1 MSYIT
6 KSPYAIRNETAA
18 IWTALNPVLLVAEVG
33 VENNTYFTSGTIRLY
48 KTKIGDGVT
57 AWTSLPYAQLG
68 TFGGTGGGGGG
79 GAGSGEIVDM
89 GDRMIGSEIL
99 DIGQRV

>member
-33 VENNTYFTSGTIRLY
+33 VENNTYFTSGTVRLY

-68 TFGGTGGGGGG
+68 TFGGSGGSSS

>member
-33 VENNTYFTSGTIRLY
+33 VENNTYFTSGTIRLF

-68 TFGGTGGGGGG
+68 TFGGSGGGGG

>member
-18 IWTALNPVLLVAEVG
+18 SWTALNPVLLVAEVG
-33 VENNTYFTSGTIRLY
+33 VENNTYFTSGTVRLY

-79 GAGSGEIVDM
+79 AGSGEIVDL

>member
-18 IWTALNPVLLVAEVG
+18 TWTALNPVLLVAEVG
-33 VENNTYFTSGTIRLY
+33 VENNTYFTSGTVRLY

-68 TFGGTGGGGGG
+68 TFGGSGGGGG
-79 GAGSGEIVDM
+79 GAGSGEIVDI
-89 GDRMIGSEIL
+89 GERMIDSKIL

>member
-18 IWTALNPVLLVAEVG
+18 MWTALNPVLLVAEVG
-33 VENNTYFTSGTIRLY
+33 VENDTYFTSGTVRLY

-79 GAGSGEIVDM
+79 AGSGEIVDL

>member
-1 MSYIT
+1 M
-6 KSPYAIRNETAA
+6 
-18 IWTALNPVLLVAEVG
+18 WTALNPVLLVAEVG
-33 VENNTYFTSGTIRLY
+33 VENNTYFTSGTVRLY

-68 TFGGTGGGGGG
+68 TFGGSGGGGG

-89 GDRMIGSEIL
+89 GDRMTGSEIL

>member
-18 IWTALNPVLLVAEVG
+18 TWTALNPVLLVAEVG
-33 VENNTYFTSGTIRLY
+33 VENNTYFTSGTVRLY

-68 TFGGTGGGGGG
+68 TFGGSGSSSS

>member
-33 VENNTYFTSGTIRLY
+33 VENDTYFTSGTIRLY

>member
-18 IWTALNPVLLVAEVG
+18 SWTALNPVLLVAEVG
-33 VENNTYFTSGTIRLY
+33 VENNTYFTSGTVRLY

-68 TFGGTGGGGGG
+68 TFGGSGGGGG
-79 GAGSGEIVDM
+79 GAGSGEIVDL

>member
-18 IWTALNPVLLVAEVG
+18 TWTALNPVLLVAEVG
-33 VENNTYFTSGTIRLY
+33 VENDTYFTSGTVRLY

-68 TFGGTGGGGGG
+68 TFGGSGGG
-79 GAGSGEIVDM
+79 GADNNTGTAAGGGIGGSGVVII
-89 GDRMIGSEIL
+89 RYKF
-99 DIGQRV
+99 Q

>member
-6 KSPYAIRNETAA
+6 KSPYAIRNETAS
-18 IWTALNPVLLVAEVG
+18 ILTALNPVLLVAEVG
-33 VENNTYFTSGTIRLY
+33 VENNTYFTSGTVRLY

-68 TFGGTGGGGGG
+68 TFGGSGGGGG

-89 GDRMIGSEIL
+89 GDRMTGSEIL

>member
-33 VENNTYFTSGTIRLY
+33 VENNTYFTSGTVRLY

-79 GAGSGEIVDM
+79 AGSGEIVDL